1 MMICGETACSAFSS
15 YGVDSHFCRVFP
27 ELPEPW
33 ASGIFQSSLPVSLLK
48 LLKRLPVN
56 PGARTEASLSIEVLT

>member
-1 MMICGETACSAFSS
+1 MMILGETACSAFSS
-15 YGVDSHFCRVFP
+15 YSVDSHFCRVFL